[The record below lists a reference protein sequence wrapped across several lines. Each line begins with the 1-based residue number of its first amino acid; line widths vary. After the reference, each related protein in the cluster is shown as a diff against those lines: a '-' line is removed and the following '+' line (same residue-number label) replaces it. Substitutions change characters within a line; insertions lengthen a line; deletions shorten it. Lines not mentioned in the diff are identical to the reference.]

1 MSSIRL
7 RKDQIDRLRASG
19 MGAAIIRHAVK
30 RWKRGDFVIGNAETE
45 RKDKNLL
52 QIFPIWRKPKGVVDW
67 QIREILDKHFA
78 VKDAVLQARI
88 NKELKAAERD
98 VEEQFALYR
107 SKTQAGFIIEEE
119 EQEDDET

>member
-88 NKELKAAERD
+88 NRELEAAERD
-98 VEEQFALYR
+98 VEELFAQYR
-107 SKTQAGFIIEEE
+107 VKTQAGYLLEEE
-119 EQEDDET
+119 RDDDET

>member
-52 QIFPIWRKPKGVVDW
+52 QIFPIWRKPRGVVDW

-88 NKELKAAERD
+88 TKELEAAERD
-98 VEEQFALYR
+98 VEELFAQYR
-107 SKTQAGFIIEEE
+107 VKTQAGYLLEEE
-119 EQEDDET
+119 REDDET

>member
-88 NKELKAAERD
+88 NRELEAAERD
-98 VEEQFALYR
+98 VEELFAQYR
-107 SKTQAGFIIEEE
+107 VKTQAGYLLEEE
-119 EQEDDET
+119 RDEDET